1 MVLQEPALQAGG
13 GTEEHY
19 IMSNT
24 KSPFRNELHQVD
36 FCVVGGGLSGLCA
49 AVAAARHGARVALMQ
64 DRPMLGGNASSEIR
78 MWVCGAHGLNM
89 RETGIIEEIMLDNH
103 YRNPDQNFS
112 LWDSILYEVARN
124 EPNITLILNCSCN
137 AARMKDGRIASITGW
152 QTTTQ
157 KWHTVEAPLFA
168 DCSGDS
174 VLAPLTGADF
184 RVGREARA
192 EFGEDIGPEKADRC
206 TMGMSCLIQMREVS
220 QPRPFIP
227 PAWANVYKA
236 EDLPNRVMTIG
247 GSGNFWWLELGGEQ
261 DSIHDTEEIRD
272 ELLKAAFGVWDY
284 LKNRANDP
292 DADRWVL
299 DWVGFLPGKRESRR
313 YLGAHIMTQNDV
325 RAEGRFED
333 LVAYGGWP
341 MDDHHPGGLKWPGA
355 PTIFHKAPSPYGIP
369 YRSLY
374 SRNVPNLFFAGRNI
388 SVTHAALSS
397 TRVMATCAVIG
408 QAVGTAA
415 AIATREKCLPGDIAG
430 DGVRELQQ
438 TLLDDDCYLPWQKR
452 DIPALTQRAA
462 LTAAAGDPSALR
474 NGVDRPVGD
483 TGNDFVCAL
492 DSGWVEYRLP
502 EPAAIARTRLVF
514 DSNLNRNGTS
524 CHYNIRSSYPL
535 NAPAN
540 GMPGTLVRAF
550 RIEARTAE
558 GQWRTVAQVT
568 DNRRRMVRLPL
579 DVTTDALRL
588 VPETLWDD
596 AATEARL
603 FAWDIA

>member
-1 MVLQEPALQAGG
+1 
-13 GTEEHY
+13 
-19 IMSNT
+19 
-24 KSPFRNELHQVD
+24 
-36 FCVVGGGLSGLCA
+36 
-49 AVAAARHGARVALMQ
+49 
-64 DRPMLGGNASSEIR
+64 
-78 MWVCGAHGLNM
+78 MWVCGAHGLQHA
-89 RETGIIEEIMLDNH
+89 RDGDTSRRSCSTTLT
-103 YRNPDQNFS
+103 RNPDQNFS

-272 ELLKAAFGVWDY
+272 ELLKAAFGVWDFI
-284 LKNRANDP
+284 KNREPDPRAANW
-292 DADRWVL
+292 AL

-313 YLGAHIMTQNDV
+313 YLG
-325 RAEGRFED
+325 RAYHDAERVYAPRAASQD
-333 LVAYGGWP
+333 LVAYGAGRWTT
-341 MDDHHPGGLKWPGA
+341 HHSRRHLKWPGA

-438 TLLDDDCYLPWQKR
+438 TLTDDDCYLPWQKR
-452 DIPALTQRAA
+452 DIPALTQRAD
-462 LTAAAGDPSALR
+462 LTATAGDPSALR

-540 GMPGTLVRAF
+540 GMQETLVRAF
-550 RIEARTAE
+550 RIEARTDE